1 MEKLQQLL
9 DEGVIEEVFNQLKT
23 GKEAEVWLV
32 SHHGEPVAAK
42 IYKARE
48 FRSFKNDAGYKEGRQ
63 VRNTRTQRA
72 MDKGSKFG
80 RESSEEAW
88 KSMESDTMFSL
99 HAAGVRCPK
108 PVMFYDGV
116 LLMEVIGDA
125 EGRVAPRLVEAAIS
139 REQAE
144 SLYVTLRQEVIKM
157 LAEDVIHGDLSEF
170 NILLGANGPVIIDFP
185 QVITAAKNSQSE
197 KYFRRDL
204 GNLIRFFSGADPSLE
219 GRHAGDADEIWREYV
234 RRDLSPTFVPSGR
247 RFQGGDFRRGG
258 PQGQRHAGPQ
268 QNGGPR
274 GQRNDRAQ
282 QGPRNDGSRQ
292 NAGAPQGQR
301 NDGWQQSASPQQGRR
316 TDPPQRNDGGRQGQR
331 NNGPQ
336 QNGGQRDQRSDGSQK
351 NGGQRDQRS
360 DGAQQNGGQRDQRG
374 DGSQQNGDQRDQ
386 RSDGSQQIR
395 GQQAQRSDGAQQ
407 SASAQQER
415 HRDGS
420 QQGGGPRPQRNN
432 GAQQNAGFQQS
443 RRDGGPQQNAGSQQ
457 PPRNTGPQQSAG
469 GQQGQRNNGPQRN
482 GGRDGR
488 PGFSQQGSRGPAGP
502 QRAREP
508 GGKGGRPQ
516 GPVVERKPQVSFR
529 PAQPASGGAP
539 SEPRKNDGTG
549 RG

>member
-125 EGRVAPRLVEAAIS
+125 EGRVAPRLVEAVIS

-234 RRDLSPTFVPSGR
+234 RRDLSANFVPSGR
-247 RFQGGDFRRGG
+247 KFQGGPRQGGDFRRGG
-258 PQGQRHAGPQ
+258 PQRQRNGGPQ

-274 GQRNDRAQ
+274 GQRNDGPQQNAGAQ
-282 QGPRNDGSRQ
+282 RGPRNDRAQQAPRNDASQENAGAQQGQRNDRVQQ
-292 NAGAPQGQR
+292 NASAPQGQR
-301 NDGWQQSASPQQGRR
+301 NDR
-316 TDPPQRNDGGRQGQR
+316 PPRSDGGRQGQR
-331 NNGPQ
+331 NSGPQ
-336 QNGGQRDQRSDGSQK
+336 QNGGQR
-351 NGGQRDQRS
+351 GQRH
-360 DGAQQNGGQRDQRG
+360 DGAQQNTGGQRG
-374 DGSQQNGDQRDQ
+374 HGN
-386 RSDGSQQIR
+386 
-395 GQQAQRSDGAQQ
+395 DGAQIV
-407 SASAQQER
+407 
-415 HRDGS
+415 G
-420 QQGGGPRPQRNN
+420 
-432 GAQQNAGFQQS
+432 
-443 RRDGGPQQNAGSQQ
+443 
-457 PPRNTGPQQSAG
+457 
-469 GQQGQRNNGPQRN
+469 
-482 GGRDGR
+482 
-488 PGFSQQGSRGPAGP
+488 
-502 QRAREP
+502 
-508 GGKGGRPQ
+508 
-516 GPVVERKPQVSFR
+516 
-529 PAQPASGGAP
+529 
-539 SEPRKNDGTG
+539 
-549 RG
+549 